1 MGDVMDIKFFSLP
14 NCLDSDFQEH
24 NAESSELWKAF
35 AANCHERIPVR
46 LNTNPR
52 ILMLDPAYNH
62 RGLDYETYMN
72 DADTMGQAV
81 LEWLY
86 WTRFLLP
93 GDQEKGLPE
102 SWKLAI
108 DFENLYDA
116 AWFGCPV
123 HYRAGQVPD
132 TLPILDD
139 DHKRMLF
146 DRGAPE
152 PFAGEWAEKCLAMLE
167 VFHEKCTDGWTFL
180 GQPVVPPDNVPFAG
194 NDGVFTVAA
203 NLRGATNLCLD
214 MLADP
219 EYVHELLGYI
229 TEAFVAR
236 MMAWRERLGMPAV
249 LEEAGIADDCIELL
263 STDQYREF
271 VLPYHKRIFEAF
283 GSSGKRSI
291 HLCGDA
297 QRHFRIVKDELGV
310 TSFDTG
316 FPVDFGQFRRDLGPD
331 VLISGGPHISF
342 FLKDDPAP
350 IQQEVRRIL
359 TSGVLEGGR
368 VILQEGNNLPPRAR
382 LDVCEAFYAEGK
394 RLGRV

>member
-1 MGDVMDIKFFSLP
+1 MDIKLFSLP
-14 NCLDSDFQEH
+14 NRLDSDFQEH
-24 NAESSELWKAF
+24 NAESSVLWKAF
-35 AANCHERIPVR
+35 AENRHEWIPIR

-72 DADTMGQAV
+72 DADTMAQAV

-102 SWKLAI
+102 SWKLVI
-108 DFENLYDA
+108 DFENFYDA

-123 HYRAGQVPD
+123 HYRDDQVPD

-139 DHKRMLF
+139 DSKRMLF
-146 DRGAPE
+146 DRGTPE
-152 PFAGEWAEKCLAMLE
+152 PFEGEWAEKCLAMLE
-167 VFHEKCTDGWTFL
+167 VFHEKCAAGWTFL
-180 GQPVVPPDNVPFAG
+180 GRPVVPPDNVPFAG

-203 NLRGATNLCLD
+203 NLRGATNLCMD

-219 EYVHELLGYI
+219 GYVHELLNYV
-229 TEAFVAR
+229 TEALIAR
-236 MMAWRERLGMPAV
+236 MAAWRKRLGIPAV
-249 LEEAGIADDCIELL
+249 LEEAGIADDCIELI
-263 STDQYREF
+263 STEQYREF
-271 VLPYHKRIFEAF
+271 VLPCHKRVFEAF
-283 GSSGKRSI
+283 GNSGKRSI

-297 QRHFRIVKDELGV
+297 QRHFRIIKDELGV

-316 FPVDFGQFRRDLGPD
+316 FPVDFGKFRRDLGPD
-331 VLISGGPHISF
+331 VLISGGPHISL

-350 IQQEVRRIL
+350 IRQEVQRIL
-359 TSGVLEGGR
+359 ASGVLEGGR
-368 VILQEGNNLPPRAR
+368 VILQEGNNLPPQAR